1 MKTLLVFT
9 ENYSRGGGNRY
20 MIDAVNSLADGFE
33 EITIACNQGGVF
45 EEDLKRLTKKVTVKK
60 VPFITKARASALLAP
75 LPPTA
80 RKILLV
86 PLFLIEPLLFIYNTI
101 VFAFYIAALRPTATF
116 AFNGGYPA
124 ARATLA
130 FVVASRLVKIPA
142 ALSIVSTPAARKKIS
157 AFYEAIIDRLV
168 WRSASAVIVNAE
180 AIAKDLR
187 SMRGTPG
194 AKVHV
199 VHNGLERKSPPRKK
213 ESTEG
218 TFVIGCVARTDK
230 AKGVICLFDA
240 FAGLA
245 KRYPQI
251 RLVLVGRGDA
261 QDELVRR
268 REASAIKDR
277 IELTGFYSGD
287 IDALLASFDLYV
299 FPSFQEGF
307 PYSILEAM
315 RAGCP
320 IVATN
325 VGGIPEAIRDSLE
338 GLLVE
343 PNSVAQLQASMERM
357 ILDKELRARLGKGA
371 LRRFEKDFVLA
382 AMHKRLGKVFETT
395 VLQKR

>member
-9 ENYSRGGGNRY
+9 ENYARGGGNRY

-60 VPFITKARASALLAP
+60 VHFITKARVSALLAS

-80 RKILLV
+80 RKVLLV
-86 PLFLIEPLLFIYNTI
+86 PLFLLEPLLFIYNTV
-101 VFAFYIAALRPTATF
+101 VFTFYITALRPTATF

-130 FVVASRLVKIPA
+130 FVVASRLRKIPT
-142 ALSIVSTPAARKKIS
+142 ALSIVSTPAVRKKIS
-157 AFYEAIIDRLV
+157 AFYEALIDRLV

-180 AIAKDLR
+180 AIAKELR
-187 SMRGTPG
+187 SKRGVPD
-194 AKVHV
+194 AKVQV
-199 VHNGLERKSPPRKK
+199 VHNGLEGKSPPRKK

-218 TFVIGCVARTDK
+218 AFVIGCIARTDR

-245 KRYPQI
+245 ARYPQI

-261 QDELVRR
+261 QDELVRK
-268 REASAIKDR
+268 REASGIKDR
-277 IELTGFYSGD
+277 IELTGYYSGD

-325 VGGIPEAIRDSLE
+325 VGGIPEAIRDSIE

-357 ILDKELRARLGKGA
+357 ILEKELRARLGKGA

-382 AMHKRLGKVFETT
+382 AMHKRLGKVFETV
-395 VLQKR
+395 VLQKS

>member
-1 MKTLLVFT
+1 
-9 ENYSRGGGNRY
+9 

-33 EITIACNQGGVF
+33 GITIACNHGGVF
-45 EEDLKRLTKKVTVKK
+45 EEDLKRLTKRVEVKK
-60 VPFITKARASALLAP
+60 VHFITKARVSGLLAS
-75 LPPTA
+75 LPPAA
-80 RKILLV
+80 RKLLLG
-86 PLFLIEPLLFIYNTI
+86 PLFLLEPLLFIYNTI
-101 VFAFYIAALRPTATF
+101 VFTFYIEALRPTATF

-130 FVVASRLVKIPA
+130 FVVASRLRKIPT
-142 ALSIVSTPAARKKIS
+142 ALSIVSTPAPRKKIS
-157 AFYEAIIDRLV
+157 AFYEALIDRLV
-168 WRSASAVIVNAE
+168 WSSASAVVVNAE
-180 AIAKDLR
+180 AIAKKLRDLR
-187 SMRGTPG
+187 GAPV

-199 VHNGLERKSPPRKK
+199 VHNGLDAKMPPQRK

-218 TFVIGCVARTDK
+218 TFVIGCVARTDR
-230 AKGVICLFDA
+230 AKGVICLLEA
-240 FAGLA
+240 FVALA

-261 QDELVRR
+261 QDELEKR
-268 REASAIKDR
+268 REASGFKDR

-287 IDALLASFDLYV
+287 VDALLASFDLYV

-320 IVATN
+320 IVSTN
-325 VGGIPEAIRDSLE
+325 VGGIPEAIRDSIE

-343 PNSVAQLQASMERM
+343 PNSVAGLQASMERL
-357 ILDKELRARLGKGA
+357 ILDKELAARLGKGA

-382 AMHKRLGKVFETT
+382 AMHKRLSKVFENT
-395 VLQKR
+395 VLQKS

>member
-33 EITIACNQGGVF
+33 GITIVCNQGGVF
-45 EEDLKRLTKKVTVKK
+45 EEDLKRLTKRVEVKK
-60 VPFITKARASALLAP
+60 VHFITKARVSGRLAS
-75 LPPTA
+75 LPPAA
-80 RKILLV
+80 RKLLLG
-86 PLFLIEPLLFIYNTI
+86 PLFLLEPLLFIYNTI
-101 VFAFYIAALRPTATF
+101 VFTFYIGALRPTATF

-130 FVVASRLVKIPA
+130 FVVASRLRKIPT
-142 ALSIVSTPAARKKIS
+142 ALSIVSTPAPRKKIS
-157 AFYEAIIDRLV
+157 AFYEALIDRLV
-168 WRSASAVIVNAE
+168 WSSASAVIVNAE
-180 AIAKDLR
+180 AIAKELR
-187 SMRGTPG
+187 GLRGAQG
-194 AKVHV
+194 AKIHI
-199 VHNGLERKSPPRKK
+199 VHNGLDAKMPPQRK

-218 TFVIGCVARTDK
+218 TFVIGCVARTDR
-230 AKGVICLFDA
+230 AKGVLCLFEA
-240 FAGLA
+240 FVDLAG
-245 KRYPQI
+245 RYPQI

-261 QDELVRR
+261 QDELEKR
-268 REASAIKDR
+268 REASGIKDR

-320 IVATN
+320 IVSTN
-325 VGGIPEAIRDSLE
+325 VGGIPEAIRDSIE

-343 PNSVAQLQASMERM
+343 PNSVAALQASMERL
-357 ILDKELRARLGKGA
+357 ILDKELRAKLGKGA

-382 AMHKRLGKVFETT
+382 AMHKRLSKVFENT
-395 VLQKR
+395 VLQKS

>member
-20 MIDAVNSLADGFE
+20 MIDAINSLADRFE
-33 EITIACNQGGVF
+33 GITLACNEGGVF
-45 EEDLKRLTKKVTVKK
+45 EEDLKRLTKKVAVKK
-60 VPFITKARASALLAP
+60 VHFITKARVSALLAP
-75 LPPTA
+75 LPTA
-80 RKILLV
+80 VKKLLLG
-86 PLFLIEPLLFIYNTI
+86 PLFLLEPLPFIYNTV
-101 VFAFYIAALRPTATF
+101 VFTFYIAALRPTATF

-130 FVVASRLVKIPA
+130 FVVASRLVKVPTV
-142 ALSIVSTPAARKKIS
+142 LSIVSTPAVRKRIS
-157 AFYEAIIDRLV
+157 AFYEALIDRLV
-168 WRSASAVIVNAE
+168 WNSASAIIVNAE
-180 AIAKDLR
+180 AISKELQDK
-187 SMRGTPG
+187 RGTPG

-199 VHNGLERKSPPRKK
+199 VHNGLERKSPLQRK

-218 TFVIGCVARTDK
+218 TFVIGCVARTDR
-230 AKGVICLFDA
+230 AKGVICLFEA
-240 FAGLA
+240 FINLA

-261 QDELVRR
+261 QDELERR
-268 REASAIKDR
+268 REASGIKDR
-277 IELTGFYSGD
+277 IELTGFYNGD
-287 IDALLASFDLYV
+287 VDALLASFDLYV

-320 IVATN
+320 IVSTN
-325 VGGIPEAIRDSLE
+325 VGGIPEAIRDSIE

-357 ILDKELRARLGKGA
+357 ILDKELRARLGKSA
-371 LRRFEKDFVLA
+371 LRRFEKDFVLT
-382 AMHKRLGKVFETT
+382 AMHKRLGKVFKTT
-395 VLQKR
+395 VAQKS